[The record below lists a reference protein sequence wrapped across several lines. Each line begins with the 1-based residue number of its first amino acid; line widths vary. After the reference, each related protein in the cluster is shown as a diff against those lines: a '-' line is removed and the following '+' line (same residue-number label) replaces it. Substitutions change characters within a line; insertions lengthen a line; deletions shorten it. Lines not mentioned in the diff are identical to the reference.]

1 MNWIKGYEGLYY
13 ATEQGQIIRKG
24 KMRDSLVK
32 GYKGGKIW
40 VAKLT
45 KNGKAKEH
53 NYGRLIFETF
63 KGPIPPGYVIYRRN
77 NLIDDN
83 RLLNIRLT
91 TKSERGK
98 STGPRSKSKP
108 VELLDDCG
116 NVVDSWSSARQA
128 AEDLYCSRQTVTDIC
143 NLKVK
148 KKLVN
153 VRWEKAM

>member
-1 MNWIKGYEGLYY
+1 MDWIKGYESLYY

-24 KMRDSLVK
+24 KMRDSFVK
-32 GYKGGKIW
+32 GYKSGKIW

-45 KNGKAKEH
+45 KNGKVKEH

-91 TKSERGK
+91 TRVERGK
-98 STGPRSKSKP
+98 STGPRSKSKA
-108 VELLDDCG
+108 VELLDECG
-116 NVVDSWSSARQA
+116 NVVDSWSSTRQA
-128 AEDLYCSRQTVTDIC
+128 AKELFCSYQTISNIC
-143 NLKVK
+143 NGKVK
-148 KKLVN
+148 TKCLN
-153 VRWEKAM
+153 VRWEKAE